1 MAIYL
6 AEIKGR
12 GIAAYHADTGPLA
25 ELFVRDP
32 ASCDDLMVLASVPTL
47 TLGSRF

>member
-1 MAIYL
+1 MAIYV
-6 AEIKGR
+6 AEIKG
-12 GIAAYHADTGPLA
+12 IAAFHADTGPLA